1 MAGLT
6 DKAGGPQK
14 ALHDKVEQ
22 AQQAWQESMLR
33 QVENLRDSIRKESPQ
48 RIAGRTGAEITP
60 DGIQFLYWDQ
70 PVHISWPALHAT
82 RPPDG
87 DPVST
92 FDAAM
97 LMYYLHTADGA
108 PMADSWIGFR
118 ELPDG
123 AFYAQAFQGYSGN
136 RVAQH
141 FSDDPNRFHA
151 AAQALDGWHLSALA
165 DYAYA
170 FRPLPR
176 IRLAAILWPGDEEFP
191 TKASI
196 LFDAASHH
204 YMTTDGLALLGA
216 GLARRLEKAGKS

>member
-1 MAGLT
+1 LAGLT
-6 DKAGGPQK
+6 DKAGGPQNEVHK
-14 ALHDKVEQ
+14 KIEQ

-33 QVENLRDSIRKESPQ
+33 QVETLRASIREETPEL
-48 RIAGRTGAEITP
+48 IAQRTGAEIIS
-60 DGIQFLYWDQ
+60 DGIQFPYWNRL
-70 PVHISWPALHAT
+70 VSITWPELQAT
-82 RPPDG
+82 MSPDE
-87 DPVST
+87 DSVSV

-108 PMADSWIGFR
+108 PLADSWIGFR

-141 FSDDPNRFHA
+141 FGSEPNRFHA
-151 AAQALDGWHLSALA
+151 AAQALDGWRLSALA
-165 DYAYA
+165 EHAYA

-176 IRLAAILWPGDEEFP
+176 IRLAAVLWPGDEEFP
-191 TKASI
+191 SKASI
-196 LFDAASHH
+196 LFDGASHH

-216 GLARRLEKAGKS
+216 GLARRLEKADK